1 MAWFVP
7 AMMAASTAM
16 TIMGHRQ
23 NIKNFKANAAWK
35 QYENELSF
43 EYEKQ
48 KLLKKQAKLFS
59 EKRAR
64 IGASGIQFTGS
75 PLLSSKADLEEFEND
90 LFFLE
95 KGVFVKNAAMNAE
108 LTGLIASETYKMGST
123 LLQAG
128 ANAYDYKKGG
138 DAAKKGLVT

>member
-7 AMMAASTAM
+7 ALMAASTAM

-35 QYENELSF
+35 RYENELSF

-48 KLLKKQAKLFS
+48 KLFKKLAKLFS

-64 IGASGIQFTGS
+64 VGASGIQFTGS
-75 PLLSSKADLEEFEND
+75 PLLTAKADLEEFEND

-95 KGVFVKNAAMNAE
+95 KGVFVKNAAMDAE
-108 LTGLIASETYKMGST
+108 LTGMIASETYKMGST

-138 DAAKKGLVT
+138 DAAKKGIVI

>member
-16 TIMGHRQ
+16 TIIGHRQ

-108 LTGLIASETYKMGST
+108 LTGMIASETYKMGST

-138 DAAKKGLVT
+138 DAAKKGLVF

>member
-7 AMMAASTAM
+7 ALMAASTAM
-16 TIMGHRQ
+16 TIMVHRK

-35 QYENELSF
+35 RYENTLQL
-43 EYEKQ
+43 EYDKQ
-48 KLLKKQAKLFS
+48 KLFKKQAKLFS

-64 IGASGIQFTGS
+64 VGASGIQFTGS
-75 PLLSSKADLEEFEND
+75 PLLTSKSDLEEFEND

-95 KGVFVKNAAMNAE
+95 KGVFVKNAAMDAE

-128 ANAYDYKKGG
+128 VNYNTYQTNQKL
-138 DAAKKGLVT
+138 AAKGLT

>member
-7 AMMAASTAM
+7 ALMAASTAM

-35 QYENELSF
+35 RYENELSF

-48 KLLKKQAKLFS
+48 KLFKKQAKLFS

-64 IGASGIQFTGS
+64 VGASGIQFTGS
-75 PLLSSKADLEEFEND
+75 PLLTSKSDLEEFEND

-95 KGVFVKNAAMNAE
+95 KGVFVKNAAMDAE

-128 ANAYDYKKGG
+128 VNYNTYQTNQKL
-138 DAAKKGLVT
+138 AAKGLT

>member
-7 AMMAASTAM
+7 ALMAASTAM

-23 NIKNFKANAAWK
+23 NIKNMKANAAWK
-35 QYENELSF
+35 RYENTLQL
-43 EYEKQ
+43 EYDKQ
-48 KLLKKQAKLFS
+48 KLFKKQAKLFS

-64 IGASGIQFTGS
+64 VGASGIQFTGS
-75 PLLSSKADLEEFEND
+75 PLLTAKSDLEEFEND

-95 KGVFVKNAAMNAE
+95 KGVFVKNAAMDAE
-108 LTGLIASETYKMGST
+108 LTGLIASETYKMGSM

-138 DAAKKGLVT
+138 DAAKKGLVF

>member
-35 QYENELSF
+35 RYENDLSF

-48 KLLKKQAKLFS
+48 KLFKKQAKLFS
-59 EKRAR
+59 EKRSR
-64 IGASGIQFTGS
+64 VGASRIQFT
-75 PLLSSKADLEEFEND
+75 
-90 LFFLE
+90 
-95 KGVFVKNAAMNAE
+95 
-108 LTGLIASETYKMGST
+108 
-123 LLQAG
+123 
-128 ANAYDYKKGG
+128 
-138 DAAKKGLVT
+138 